1 MASSFNATSHR
12 FRAFCD
18 TNTDAPAARRTDTR
32 SDRIPDAVDTT
43 PTVANETGHSAGDMK
58 LQCCCGRSGCI
69 YLEHNNTLLGGIE
82 RDLETAARLGQALL
96 TRHESYV
103 NESQLEH
110 ERLTLYI
117 NELEKERTCLQTTNE
132 RIEVENRELRIQL
145 DAANT
150 SLKDSD
156 NHVKSLEALLRDS
169 ESEIRRLNGLT
180 RRAEELEL
188 KILDME
194 KDQMKLSQRA
204 DDFSEETR
212 SIIRRWKESEIK
224 VRQLESDV
232 ERIEWEAK
240 QERERHEEIVAR
252 LERER
257 VLERELGGAEG
268 RLKGAAALQ
277 GLKGGVSGTNVVS
290 HFVRDILQDNAN
302 LQAGI
307 AELRELLHTSNEE
320 VQSLREQIMQH
331 QPIESD
337 NLPED
342 GTPSRPLSEQ
352 LGWHQPSPKQVQ
364 QEVHVHHHYHAK
376 IAAKRGGTPAI
387 RKSARRR
394 AVMGI
399 STLPATPESSTPSTP
414 LSGPQRV
421 VSSPVLP
428 IALHFPQARRAR
440 WSVQS
445 AATTSSVIS
454 SFASSPRSYFDYSSS
469 IFDRFEAG
477 EESSRPTSPES
488 AAGFLSPRILSSCR
502 DAEVSDCLT
511 DLPEDEEAVGVDQA
525 QEADLQGLSDR
536 VENRSPQ
543 PGGFGSDQSDSHD
556 LTPKP
561 SQVLVNNGERQ
572 GYMNSVESEDDP
584 QTPSATPEEG
594 PTPVYAVPVADQEA
608 ETDVSSPSLDQ
619 TRTDEVPRP
628 NSSYGFD
635 DMAEAAFQPRL
646 RRAGSHESLV
656 SISGMDIH
664 LAKRPT
670 TSASRPSTL
679 LKGNKAYFAMSP
691 SAARTFS
698 AAPLT
703 TVTEFTAI
711 SSMRSTSSPV
721 IPGRT
726 WKDSPSSGSAKSPSA
741 ASDKNATSVSV
752 ELLSGLAGLPTVTSP
767 QERQQPSLGGGGGL
781 GRLVGS
787 WVKGKWGI
795 APMKSSE
802 DMRPSTSVS
811 NGSSNARSSTT
822 EEHPLLP
829 FQWPG
834 GRPPGI
840 NQKGAIPGFPRPT
853 RRPPAGTGV
862 QVKMV
867 DADGLR
873 EILAEA
879 DHSGH

>member
-32 SDRIPDAVDTT
+32 SDRIPDAVDTI

-58 LQCCCGRSGCI
+58 LQCCCGRSECI

-82 RDLETAARLGQALL
+82 KDLETAARLGQALL

-132 RIEVENRELRIQL
+132 RIAVENRELRTQL

-212 SIIRRWKESEIK
+212 STIRRWKESEIK

-307 AELRELLHTSNEE
+307 AELRELLQASNDE

-337 NLPED
+337 NIADD
-342 GTPSRPLSEQ
+342 GTPSRPLSQQ
-352 LGWHQPSPKQVQ
+352 LGWQQPSPKQVQ

-376 IAAKRGGTPAI
+376 IAAKRGGTSTV

-445 AATTSSVIS
+445 AATTSSAIS
-454 SFASSPRSYFDYSSS
+454 SFASSPRSYFDHSSS

-477 EESSRPTSPES
+477 DESSRPTSPES
-488 AAGFLSPRILSSCR
+488 ATGFLSPRILSGCR
-502 DAEVSDCLT
+502 DVEVGDCLT
-511 DLPEDEEAVGVDQA
+511 DLPEDEEAVGDDQP
-525 QEADLQGLSDR
+525 QEADFHAPSDR
-536 VENRSPQ
+536 VEDHSPE
-543 PGGFGSDQSDSHD
+543 PGGFDSSQSDSHD

-561 SQVLVNNGERQ
+561 SQVLVTDGERQ
-572 GYMNSVESEDDP
+572 GYMNPVPSDDYP
-584 QTPSATPEEG
+584 QTPSAPPEEESETVSVL
-594 PTPVYAVPVADQEA
+594 PATDQEA
-608 ETDVSSPSLDQ
+608 EAVTSSPCHDQ

-646 RRAGSHESLV
+646 RRTGSHESLV

-670 TSASRPSTL
+670 TSGSRPSTL

-711 SSMRSTSSPV
+711 SSTRSTSSPV
-721 IPGRT
+721 IPGRKWT
-726 WKDSPSSGSAKSPSA
+726 DNTSSAKSPSP
-741 ASDKNATSVSV
+741 SDKNATSVSV
-752 ELLSGLAGLPTVTSP
+752 ELLSGLAGLPTVMSP
-767 QERQQPSLGGGGGL
+767 TERQPSSGGGGL

-811 NGSSNARSSTT
+811 NGSSNAQSSTT

-840 NQKGAIPGFPRPT
+840 NQKGAIPGFPRPA